1 VLETQDFLLGIADM
15 QHNSRFLQLV
25 DQVRHHVQH
34 IEALQLLHWIN
45 TNYPVYVIDVREK
58 EEFERGHLPH
68 AIHLSKGVIERDIE
82 RFIPHPDTEIVVYC
96 SGGFRSI
103 LAAEAL
109 QKMGY
114 SKVKSLVAGAN
125 AWQGSGLPWQEK

>member
-1 VLETQDFLLGIADM
+1 MNM

-25 DQVRHHVQH
+25 DAVRPHVQH
-34 IEALQLLHWIN
+34 IEALQLLHWMN
-45 TNYPVYVIDVREK
+45 TNHPMYIIDVREK
-58 EEFERGHLPH
+58 EEFEQGHLPG
-68 AIHLSKGVIERDIE
+68 AMHLSKGVLERDIE
-82 RFIPHPDTEIVVYC
+82 RLVASPDADIVVYC

-114 SKVKSLVAGAN
+114 SKVKSLIAGAK
-125 AWQGSGLPWQEK
+125 AWQASGLPWQNDSPSQ